1 MKNVLYLLIRGI
13 VRTHYKGVTMGT
25 SEEWRPIQ
33 SLYDMHSMTK
43 QKIQVKYW
51 EEGKNKGSYGQ

>member
-1 MKNVLYLLIRGI
+1 
-13 VRTHYKGVTMGT
+13 MGT